1 MGPRVFQIGLAT
13 ALVAALALRL
23 AVIVSPLGEIDGDE
37 AVVGLMARHIAF
49 LGERPVFY
57 WGQPYLGSLEAFS
70 AAPLFR
76 LFDSSTLLLKLVPT
90 AYSLVF
96 LALSAAI
103 SRRMFGTGAALAT
116 AAYLAVPPAMWAVWS
131 TKARGGYAELLCLGE
146 ALLLVTLML
155 AQSHSRRLAL
165 LWGVLAGLGFWTNQL
180 AVVYLVPAIAFLILA
195 GRHRKEARESPGF
208 SAAQIG
214 VAVVGGVLGMAPLII
229 QNLSD
234 GFLTLAAL
242 LQPADLPLDRAA
254 QFVRFFRVGVPVLL
268 GLGQPTTSEA
278 MLEQDWL
285 LRPAGHVW
293 IVGLAL
299 LILGGVVVLYMPSV
313 RRLLVCGAD
322 RLSEPSLLVM
332 LAIIVPPVVA
342 MTRFGFLVSEPRYA
356 LPLYSTVPLLAGA
369 LWRLRLRVPRADV
382 MRWGVIV
389 AVLGFNLWSL
399 TSSDPR
405 LWRPEDT
412 PDSTAATRADLVR
425 YLVASDRHQMYTDY
439 WIGYPVMFETRE
451 TVLAYVISGGFNRYV
466 PPADNVQRTPNPAWV
481 FTPGMEAESVFVN
494 ELTAVGGHAQVAD
507 VSVYRVYTDV
517 QPLAALRPAGLISN
531 PALGPPP

>member
-103 SRRMFGTGAALAT
+103 SRRMFGTGPALAT

-299 LILGGVVVLYMPSV
+299 LILGAWWSCICRRCDACSFAERIDCPSH
-313 RRLLVCGAD
+313 RC
-322 RLSEPSLLVM
+322 
-332 LAIIVPPVVA
+332 
-342 MTRFGFLVSEPRYA
+342 
-356 LPLYSTVPLLAGA
+356 
-369 LWRLRLRVPRADV
+369 W
-382 MRWGVIV
+382 
-389 AVLGFNLWSL
+389 
-399 TSSDPR
+399 
-405 LWRPEDT
+405 
-412 PDSTAATRADLVR
+412 
-425 YLVASDRHQMYTDY
+425 
-439 WIGYPVMFETRE
+439 
-451 TVLAYVISGGFNRYV
+451 
-466 PPADNVQRTPNPAWV
+466 
-481 FTPGMEAESVFVN
+481 
-494 ELTAVGGHAQVAD
+494 
-507 VSVYRVYTDV
+507 
-517 QPLAALRPAGLISN
+517 
-531 PALGPPP
+531 